1 MNSTA
6 PIHKNNCVHI
16 NHFTFK
22 STEAFALSLPDSEM
36 NGLMWLAIARTV
48 FESASDSMQVP
59 RPRRLTV
66 ADPGGGG
73 GGGGCE
79 SIPPPAKLEIN
90 IHSYKGRC
98 LTSR

>member
-1 MNSTA
+1 MFD
-6 PIHKNNCVHI
+6 HI

-73 GGGGCE
+73 GGGGGGRGGG
-79 SIPPPAKLEIN
+79 IPPPAKLEIKY
-90 IHSYKGRC
+90 S
-98 LTSR
+98 